1 MLFIEAMYMTPQL
14 QAEVVPLNK
23 MIFFQ
28 NLALGPQQSDFI
40 DHFKSECIAFE
51 NNEGIKKQREQLLL
65 QHPPILS
72 FQNEH
77 QEKRFYEHEVQK
89 HQPFCCGRITP
100 ISIAFTSDIVFSPKD
115 NYVFSPGNGKFY
127 TGSQKA
133 IDEDLKQDIRQASF
147 GSADQNALMNDLKTF
162 DVTISQRSQS
172 NASVEIDAPTLS
184 ELKSPSPF
192 NMNLK
197 PKD

>member
-1 MLFIEAMYMTPQL
+1 MTQSSQE

-28 NLALGPQQSDFI
+28 NLALGQQQSHFI

-51 NNEGIKKQREQLLL
+51 NNEEIKKQREQLLL
-65 QHPPILS
+65 QYPPILS
-72 FQNEH
+72 FHDEY
-77 QEKRFYEHEVQK
+77 QEKIFYENEIK
-89 HQPFCCGRITP
+89 NHQQFCCGKITP
-100 ISIAFTSDIVFSPKD
+100 ISIASISDIVFSSKD
-115 NYVFSPGNGKFY
+115 SYVFSPGNGKFY

-133 IDEDLKQDIRQASF
+133 IVENLKQDISQASF
-147 GSADQNALMNDLKTF
+147 GSSDQNVLMNSLKTF
-162 DVTISQRSQS
+162 DATVSQRSQS
-172 NASVEIDAPTLS
+172 NTSVEIDAPPLP

-197 PKD
+197 PKE